1 MKAIS
6 LRDIRKRFMAQPE
19 KYLNLKKQRG
29 MTLLEIIIVLGIIG
43 TIAAGVVILAQ
54 RAYDSKAMTDLTTN
68 INTIRTA
75 MKDAYGSTGI
85 YPLPA
90 GTATAALNDQTITE
104 AAGQATPI
112 GKLIALGKL
121 STDEAK
127 NNISNDFISAGAGDI
142 SANGVQK
149 GYFIEINGL
158 NQQQCRNILL
168 QAGNSFDYVEVTN
181 NAPAGAYHY
190 NNTSVDLAG
199 TLSGV
204 TAAVPGADAAHPGTP
219 AILTGA
225 GIFRSL
231 VANGNTQI
239 TADGVITACNDDSS
253 NSVVLGSR

>member
-6 LRDIRKRFMAQPE
+6 LREMRKRFMAQPE

-43 TIAAGVVILAQ
+43 TIAAGVVVLAQ

-90 GTATAALNDQTITE
+90 GTATAQLNDQTING

-121 STDEAK
+121 SRDEAK
-127 NNISNDFISAGAGDI
+127 NNISNDFISAGAGNI

-168 QAGNSFDYVEVTN
+168 QAGNSFDYVEVTDD
-181 NAPAGAYHY
+181 AAAGTYHY
-190 NNTSVDLAG
+190 DDAALALDG

-204 TAAVPGADAAHPGTP
+204 TAGTPGTGNNPGTP
-219 AILTGA
+219 ATLAGA

-231 VANGNTQI
+231 VANGNTLI
-239 TADGVITACNDDSS
+239 TADGVITACNDNSS